1 MEKLGGI
8 LESMSFRKGDIPE
21 TWKGI
26 FEGITVSI
34 VVHPIKGICLSYY
47 HVGKRT
53 AVEDEIFI
61 PLYSNKQ
68 QIAQALLQIHENV
81 YGK

>member
-8 LESMSFRKGDIPE
+8 LESMGFKKDDMPE
-21 TWKGI
+21 TWKGM
-26 FEGITVSI
+26 FEAITVSI
-34 VVHPIKGICLSYY
+34 VVHPYKGICLSYY

-53 AVEDEIFI
+53 AIADEIFI
-61 PLYSNKQ
+61 PHNSNKQ

-81 YGK
+81 YSK